1 MVTGV
6 NVISVGVGCR
16 EQIMPDTGVIVET
29 EKGEERERRGER

>member
-6 NVISVGVGCR
+6 NVIYVRVGCR
-16 EQIMPDTGVIVET
+16 EQIMPDTGVIVEA